1 MLTAVPSLFIDGEWV
16 AATSGTCSPV
26 VNPSDATVVTEVD
39 VADDVD
45 IARAIAAARRAFDET
60 DWPWRPAGERAALL
74 TRTADLL
81 ERDRAEIAREETL
94 NTGKALR
101 ESEYDVDDV
110 ISVFRYYAG
119 LADKEAGRLVAT
131 TDAERAEP
139 HRPRAPRCLRADRT
153 VELPAA
159 ADLVE
164 GRAGAGGG
172 QHDGRQADEPPR

>member
-1 MLTAVPSLFIDGEWV
+1 M
-16 AATSGTCSPV
+16 
-26 VNPSDATVVTEVD
+26 
-39 VADDVD
+39 ADDAD
-45 IARAIAAARRAFDET
+45 IQQAIAAARRAFDES

-81 ERDRAEIAREETL
+81 ERDRAEIARLETL

-131 TDAERAEP
+131 TVSA
-139 HRPRAPRCLRADRT
+139 HGFAPKWLFHTSMNSGRSWI
-153 VELPAA
+153 
-159 ADLVE
+159 LV
-164 GRAGAGGG
+164 R
-172 QHDGRQADEPPR
+172 